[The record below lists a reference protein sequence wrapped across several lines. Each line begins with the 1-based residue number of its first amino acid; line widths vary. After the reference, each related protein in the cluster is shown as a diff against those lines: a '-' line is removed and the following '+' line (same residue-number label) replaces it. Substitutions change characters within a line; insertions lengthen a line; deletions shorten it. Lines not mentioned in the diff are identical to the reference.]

1 MSKHKASLNWLTE
14 QAQEM
19 RKILIEWSDINSGS
33 YHLVGL
39 ERMQKALQKQF
50 IRLQPDSVEELV
62 LTPLERVNSRGQ
74 IDKISLGKALRFK
87 KRADAPIKIMLCGHM
102 DTVFGEHDDFQTAR
116 FIDENTL
123 NGPGVAD
130 MKGGLTV
137 MLYALLALERSEFA
151 EKIGWEILLNPD
163 EEIGSYGS
171 APFLIE
177 GAKRNNLGLIF
188 EPAMTVD
195 GTLAGERKG
204 SGNFAVVAHGVAAH
218 AGRAHHLGR
227 NAIRA
232 LADFIQLVDDLN
244 GKREGVT
251 LNVGRVEGGGATN
264 VVPDLAI
271 CYIDVR
277 TKQESDEKWLLE
289 NFEKIIGN
297 INTRDGFHLDLHGS
311 FSRKPKPLVGKTLR
325 LFELVKKVGEELNLS
340 LSWQP
345 SGGCCDGNNLASV
358 GLPVVD
364 TLGVRGGNIH
374 SAEEFMKIDSL
385 VERAQLTALLML
397 KLASGE
403 ASLGE

>member
-1 MSKHKASLNWLTE
+1 MSKHKESLNWLPG
-14 QAQEM
+14 QAQDM
-19 RKILIEWSDINSGS
+19 RKLLIEWSDINSGS

-39 ERMQKALQKQF
+39 ERMRAALQKQF
-50 IRLQPDSVEELV
+50 ARLQPDSSEELI
-62 LTPLERVNSRGQ
+62 LAPLERVNARGQ
-74 IDKISLGKALRFK
+74 IDKISLGKALRFR
-87 KRADAPIKIMLCGHM
+87 KRVDAPIKIMLCGHM
-102 DTVFGEHDDFQTAR
+102 DTVFGEHDEFQTAR
-116 FIDENTL
+116 LLDENTL

-130 MKGGLTV
+130 MKGGIII
-137 MLYALLALERSEFA
+137 MLHALLALERSSYA
-151 EKIGWEILLNPD
+151 ENIGWEILLNPD

-177 GAKRNNLGLIF
+177 GAKRNHLGLIF
-188 EPAMTVD
+188 EPAMTVE

-232 LADFIQLVDDLN
+232 LADFIQKVDDLN
-244 GKREGVT
+244 GKRDGVT

-264 VVPDLAI
+264 VVPDLAV
-271 CYIDVR
+271 CYLDVR

-289 NFEKIIGN
+289 NFETILSDMNK
-297 INTRDGFHLDLHGS
+297 REGFHLDLHGS
-311 FSRKPKPLVGKTLR
+311 FSRKPKPLIGKTLK
-325 LFELVKKVGEELNLS
+325 LFELVKRLGEELHLS
-340 LSWQP
+340 ISWQP

-385 VERAQLTALLML
+385 VERAQLTALILL
-397 KLASGE
+397 TLASGE
-403 ASLGE
+403 MSLGE